1 MVTKIETILVVDDE
15 KNTCFGLKTLLGR
28 EGYRVECV
36 HNGEEGLNFLKENS
50 AQLIISDIRMP
61 GMDGLSFIS
70 CLKEK
75 HPDIRVIVM
84 TAFGG
89 LDSYIEAMRKG
100 AVEYIMKPLK
110 INELKVIIQRLESGS
125 AA

>member
-1 MVTKIETILVVDDE
+1 MAKIETILVVDDE
-15 KNTCFGLKTLLGR
+15 KNTCSGLKTLLGR

-36 HNGEEGLNFLKENS
+36 HNGKDGLDFLKENS

-61 GMDGLSFIS
+61 GMDGLSFIGY
-70 CLKEK
+70 LRDE
-75 HPDIRVIVM
+75 HPDVRVIVM

-89 LDSYIEAMRKG
+89 LDSYIEAMKKG

-110 INELKVIIQRLESGS
+110 MNELKMIIRRLEAGS
-125 AA
+125 VA

>member
-1 MVTKIETILVVDDE
+1 MARIETILVVDDE
-15 KNTCFGLKTLLGR
+15 KNTCSGLKTLLGR

-36 HNGEEGLNFLKENS
+36 HNGQEGLNFLKENS

-61 GMDGLSFIS
+61 GMDGLSFIG
-70 CLKEK
+70 CLREE

-89 LDSYIEAMRKG
+89 LDSYIEAMKKG

-110 INELKVIIQRLESGS
+110 MNELKMIIQRLEAGS
-125 AA
+125 IA